1 MKPRVLI
8 VEDEKIIALDLTMR
22 LEELGYVVVDAVSN
36 GLDAIAAVD
45 NNQVE
50 VVLMDINLEGEM
62 DGIEAATIIKSKIN
76 LPVIFITAFADEI
89 TFSNATSTDPY
100 AYVLKPFQT
109 RELDFTIRTAIN
121 QHGLK
126 TKLVESESRYRNLFE
141 SSRFAIAII
150 DNYCQV
156 KEFNKAAKV
165 LLGYLNIAAPNKFS
179 DFFPINDLEL
189 INYKWKKFIE
199 KRIFKGKYT
208 ITLSNNKTLFFE
220 YSIQPDVFDN
230 QHLLMV
236 RNITPLVEARRNV
249 EYLAQLQQESP
260 HPVMRIGLN
269 GNIIYANPSAQ
280 IICRTWLLEFGNQVP
295 AEVLT
300 TLNSLHSTHT
310 ENVMEVKVNNKI
322 YSLRLVFIPK
332 EVYVNIYF
340 TEITELKQTEKL
352 TNIQKDLVEMVAKG
366 FALNIVLEQLSVKLS
381 EFLGNAPSAILVC
394 DSESCTVTESYSHLL
409 PSAALSEIAMMGK
422 SDERSVLRKALDT
435 KSDVLE
441 ELNSERE
448 YPELGVFL
456 ENNSLRYVMVHPIYT
471 EQKEILGCIIVFLN
485 REHVLSNQEST
496 MIQMASKVLTLCT
509 TRDKAMNSLYKQ
521 SQVFENMYDAIILTD
536 SNNYIRELNPITEKL
551 FGYTKEQLL
560 GKNVLDLKLFDKNQ
574 KLEKLIK
581 YASDAQNKAVTDG
594 SVKFVDELQFTN
606 QENQI
611 GVAEVTVIS
620 INSGGNQP
628 GGTLIVVRDVTNSK
642 KVESALSSSESKLV
656 ALVENTDDLIFSLDK
671 ELRLITCNTATR
683 NFYITYLGSDI
694 TPGDEFDLP
703 NVPILAQKL
712 IEQFKTTLNGE
723 SIRQEIHLP
732 LSGKGFYFSVASNP
746 IYSAEGIIT
755 GISVFTTD
763 VTKRKAFEI
772 ELSRTNF
779 ELDSFVYRASHDLRA
794 PLRSILG
801 LINVISIET
810 NLDLKFNYV
819 KLIEKSVN
827 KLDKFIAD
835 LTDFSR
841 NSRLEIKAEPINFE
855 HIIQEIVENLKY
867 MEGAAETKITIVSN
881 QSATLYSD
889 NARLEIVLQNLV
901 SNAIKYRNPDN
912 ESRLEI
918 LLENDANQANI
929 TFSDNGK
936 GIKEEYLGKI
946 FDMFYRASED
956 SYGSGLGLYITKQV
970 AEKLGGSIE
979 VQSEFGVGTTFK
991 LTITNFT
998 ERALKQ
1004 SVAVVAN
1011 EIA

>member
-1 MKPRVLI
+1 MKPRILI

-22 LEELGYVVVDAVSN
+22 LEELGYIVVSAVSN
-36 GLDAIAAVD
+36 GPDAILAVD
-45 NNQVE
+45 NNQLD

-76 LPVIFITAFADEI
+76 LPVIFITAFADEL
-89 TFSNATSTDPY
+89 TFRNASSTDPY

-126 TKLVESESRYRNLFE
+126 IKLLESESRYRNLFE

-150 DNYCQV
+150 DNYGQV

-165 LLGYLNIAAPNKFS
+165 LLGYLNIKMATELAS
-179 DFFPINDLEL
+179 FFPADAVEL
-189 INYKWKKFIE
+189 VNYKWKKFLE
-199 KRIFKGKYT
+199 NQIFKGKYT
-208 ITLSNNKTLFFE
+208 ITLANNKTLFFE

-269 GNIIYANPSAQ
+269 GNIIYSNPSAQ
-280 IICRTWLLEFGNQVP
+280 TICRTWLMEFGNQVP
-295 AEVLT
+295 NEVLYT
-300 TLNSLHSTHT
+300 LSNLNSGHT
-310 ENVMEVKVNNKI
+310 EEIMVVNVGLKT
-322 YSLRLVFIPK
+322 YSLRLVYIPK
-332 EVYVNIYF
+332 EVYINIYF

-366 FALNIVLEQLSVKLS
+366 FLLSVVLEQLSIQLS
-381 EFLGNAPSAILVC
+381 EFLGNAPSAIFVC
-394 DSESCTVTESYSHLL
+394 EADHCSVRESYAHLL
-409 PSAALSEIAMMGK
+409 PYNVLSEIAKLGK
-422 SDERSVLRKALDT
+422 SDERSILRKAIENKVDLF
-435 KSDVLE
+435 E
-441 ELNSERE
+441 ELLVEKE
-448 YPELGVFL
+448 YPEIEVFL
-456 ENNSLRYVMVHPIYT
+456 AGNDLNYGMVHPVYN
-471 EQKEILGCIIVFLN
+471 KEGELLGCLMVLLK
-485 REHVLSNQEST
+485 REYKLSNQELT
-496 MIQMASKVLTLCT
+496 MIQMASKVLTLCA

-521 SQVFENMYDAIILTD
+521 AQVFENMYDAIILTD
-536 SNNYIRELNPITEKL
+536 SNNNIRELNPVTEKL
-551 FGYTKEQLL
+551 FGYTKQQLL
-560 GKNVLDLKLFDKNQ
+560 GKDVLSLKLFDKKQ
-574 KLEKLIK
+574 KLDKLIR
-581 YASDAQNKAVTDG
+581 YASDAQKKEEDNG
-594 SVKFVDELQFTN
+594 SLKFVDELQFTN
-606 QENQI
+606 QQDEP
-611 GVAEVTVIS
+611 GVAEVTVIA

-628 GGTLIVVRDVTNSK
+628 SGTLIVVRDVTNSK

-683 NFYITYLGSDI
+683 NFYVGYLGSDI
-694 TPGDEFDLP
+694 TPGDIFDLP
-703 NVPILAQKL
+703 NLPILAQKL

-732 LSGKGFYFSVASNP
+732 VSSGFYFSVASNP

-763 VTKRKAFEI
+763 VTKRKMFEI

-810 NLDLKFNYV
+810 NPDLKFNYV

-827 KLDKFIAD
+827 KLDKFISD

-841 NSRLEIKAEPINFE
+841 NSRLEIKAEAIDFE
-855 HIIQEIVENLKY
+855 HILQEIIENLRY
-867 MEGAAETKITIVSN
+867 MEGAAETNITIEKR
-881 QSATLYSD
+881 QSAILYSD

-901 SNAIKYRNPDN
+901 SNAIKYRNPDT
-912 ESRLEI
+912 ESKLEI
-918 LLENDANQANI
+918 TIENDVNHANI
-929 TFSDNGK
+929 IFSDNGK
-936 GIKEEYLGKI
+936 GIKAEYINKI

-970 AEKLGGSIE
+970 AEKLGGSID
-979 VQSEFGVGTTFK
+979 VHSELGVGTTFK
-991 LTITNFT
+991 LSIPNFT
-998 ERALKQ
+998 ERALAQ
-1004 SVAVVAN
+1004 QAALVTN

>member
-1 MKPRVLI
+1 MKPRILI

-22 LEELGYVVVDAVSN
+22 LEELGYIVVSAVSN

-45 NNQVE
+45 NNQID

-62 DGIEAATIIKSKIN
+62 DGIEAATIIRSKIN
-76 LPVIFITAFADEI
+76 LPVIFITAFADEL
-89 TFSNATSTDPY
+89 TFRNASSTDPY

-126 TKLVESESRYRNLFE
+126 IKLLESESRYRNLFE

-150 DNYCQV
+150 DNYGQV

-165 LLGYLNIAAPNKFS
+165 LLGYLNIKSATELS
-179 DFFPINDLEL
+179 SFFPTDAVEL
-189 INYKWKKFIE
+189 VGYKWKKFLE
-199 KRIFKGKYT
+199 NQVFKGKYT
-208 ITLSNNKTLFFE
+208 ITLANSKTLFFE

-260 HPVMRIGLN
+260 HPVMRIALN
-269 GNIIYANPSAQ
+269 GNIIYSNPSAQ
-280 IICRTWLLEFGNQVP
+280 TICRTWLMEFGNQVP
-295 AEVLT
+295 EEVLT
-300 TLNSLHSTHT
+300 TLSSLNSGHT
-310 ENVMEVKVNNKI
+310 EEIMVVNVGLKT
-322 YSLRLVFIPK
+322 YSLRLVYIPK
-332 EVYVNIYF
+332 EVYINIYF
-340 TEITELKQTEKL
+340 TEITALKQTERL

-366 FALNIVLEQLSVKLS
+366 FSLSEVLEQLSIQLS
-381 EFLGNAPSAILVC
+381 EFLGNAPSAIFVC
-394 DSESCTVTESYSHLL
+394 ESEHCTVRESYAHLL
-409 PSAALSEIAMMGK
+409 PFNVLSEIARLGK
-422 SDERSVLRKALDT
+422 SDDRSILSKAINNKADL
-435 KSDVLE
+435 LE
-441 ELNSERE
+441 ELIIERE
-448 YPELGVFL
+448 YPEIEVFL
-456 ENNSLRYVMVHPIYT
+456 KGNDLNFGVVHPVYT
-471 EQKEILGCIIVFLN
+471 EHGELLGCLMVLLK
-485 REHVLSNQEST
+485 REYKLSNQELT
-496 MIQMASKVLTLCT
+496 MIQMASKVLTLCA

-521 SQVFENMYDAIILTD
+521 AQVFENMYDAIILTD
-536 SNNYIRELNPITEKL
+536 SNNNIRELNPVTEKL
-551 FGYTKEQLL
+551 FGYTKQQLL
-560 GKNVLDLKLFDKNQ
+560 GKDVLSLKLFNKNL
-574 KLEKLIK
+574 KLDKLIR
-581 YASDAQNKAVTDG
+581 YASDAQNNEVVGG
-594 SVKFVDELQFTN
+594 SLKFVDELQFTN
-606 QENQI
+606 NQNEI
-611 GVAEVTVIS
+611 GVAEVTVIG
-620 INSGGNQP
+620 IKSGGNQP
-628 GGTLIVVRDVTNSK
+628 SGTLIVVRDVTNSK

-683 NFYITYLGSDI
+683 NFYVGYLGSDI
-694 TPGDEFDLP
+694 APGDIFDLP
-703 NVPILAQKL
+703 NAPILAQKL
-712 IEQFKTTLNGE
+712 IQQFKNTLNGE
-723 SIRQEIHLP
+723 GIRQEIHLP
-732 LSGKGFYFSVASNP
+732 VASGFYFSVASNP

-763 VTKRKAFEI
+763 VTKRKVFEI

-810 NLDLKFNYV
+810 NPDLKFNYV

-841 NSRLEIKAEPINFE
+841 NSRLEIKAETIDFE
-855 HIIQEIVENLKY
+855 HILQEIIENLRY
-867 MEGAAETKITIVSN
+867 MEGAAETKISIEKKQT
-881 QSATLYSD
+881 ATLYSD

-901 SNAIKYRNPDN
+901 SNAIKYRNPDT
-912 ESRLEI
+912 ESKLEI
-918 LLENDANQANI
+918 TIENDVSHANI
-929 TFSDNGK
+929 IFSDNGK
-936 GIKEEYLGKI
+936 GIKSEYISKI

-970 AEKLGGSIE
+970 AEKLGGSID
-979 VQSEFGVGTTFK
+979 VQSELGVGTTFK
-991 LTITNFT
+991 LSIPNFT
-998 ERALKQ
+998 ERALAQ
-1004 SVAVVAN
+1004 QAASVTN